1 MPLVRISL
9 LKGRNEAHKHALCEA
24 AYEALREAFGIPED
38 DKFVV
43 MHEHARDEF
52 VYAASYLG
60 VAHDDGLV
68 IVQITANEGR
78 TVEQKKALYKAIAER
93 FQTAAGV
100 EPRNVLINL
109 VEVKKENWSFG
120 DGVAQYA

>member
-1 MPLVRISL
+1 MPLGRISL
-9 LKGRNEAHKHALCEA
+9 LRGRNEAHKHALCEA

-43 MHEHARDEF
+43 MHEHDRDGF
-52 VYAASYLG
+52 VYARSYLG
-60 VAHDDGLV
+60 IAHDDGLV

-78 TVEQKKALYKAIAER
+78 TVHQKKALYKAIAER
-93 FQTAAGV
+93 FHAAAGV

-109 VEVKKENWSFG
+109 IEVKKENWSFG
-120 DGVAQYA
+120 DGMAQYA

>member
-9 LKGRNEAHKHALCEA
+9 LKGHNEARKLALCQGV
-24 AYEALREAFGIPED
+24 YEALREAFNVPAD
-38 DKFVV
+38 DKFIVV
-43 MHEHARDEF
+43 HEHEKADF
-52 VYAASYLG
+52 VYARSYLG
-60 VAHDDGLV
+60 VEHDDGLV

-78 TVEQKKALYKAIAER
+78 SVELKKALYKSIADR
-93 FQTAAGV
+93 FEAAGV
-100 EPRNVLINL
+100 ERRNVFVNL